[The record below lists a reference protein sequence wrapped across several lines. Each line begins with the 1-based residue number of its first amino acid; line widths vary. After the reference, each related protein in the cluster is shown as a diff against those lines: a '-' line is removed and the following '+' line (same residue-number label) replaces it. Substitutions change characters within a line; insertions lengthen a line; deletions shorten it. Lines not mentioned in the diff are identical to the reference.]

1 MSSVDFIYTSCR
13 QSPTIESTKGK
24 EVPNCNRKETT
35 MTTLAQVHHATVNS
49 ARKFDYTED
58 SMLQKGDEVPAE
70 VLDMMKRVCLVKH
83 RGHFDRRPID
93 GVTFEVKNEN
103 GKIGDPW
110 TSVTVYFHRL
120 GD

>member
-1 MSSVDFIYTSCR
+1 M
-13 QSPTIESTKGK
+13 ESTKGK
-24 EVPNCNRKETT
+24 EAQDRNRKETT

-103 GKIGDPW
+103 GKIGAPW

>member
-1 MSSVDFIYTSCR
+1 MKL
-13 QSPTIESTKGK
+13 TKGK
-24 EVPNCNRKETT
+24 EAPECNREETT
-35 MTTLAQVHHATVNS
+35 MTTLAQVHHATVKS

-70 VLDMMKRVCLVKH
+70 VLDMMKRVCLIKH

>member
-1 MSSVDFIYTSCR
+1 
-13 QSPTIESTKGK
+13 
-24 EVPNCNRKETT
+24 
-35 MTTLAQVHHATVNS
+35 MTTLAQVHHATVKS

-70 VLDMMKRVCLVKH
+70 VLDMMKHTCLVKN

-93 GVTFEVKNEN
+93 GVTFDVKNEN
-103 GKIGDPW
+103 GEIGAPW
-110 TSVTVYFHRL
+110 TSVTAYFHRL